1 MIVPLTAVGRKV
13 TLKNRLY
20 FLCGSSES
28 IQIKVPSQVPCFI
41 GNTDTISL
49 GGGFNQQTLMPFL
62 QQVGITPLGF
72 GQSKAGI
79 QRVAALGWS
88 LRLVNSDLVF

>member
-13 TLKNRLY
+13 MLKNRLY

-62 QQVGITPLGF
+62 QQVGITPLGEC
-72 GQSKAGI
+72 KAGI